1 MLSPFLAE
9 RAAGSIGLSGM
20 DSTQASFEA
29 KVGNCLHKPGT
40 LGFYENRH
48 LKGNKKRPETGRFFC
63 ITKTYARFGVFNG
76 LKK

>member
-29 KVGNCLHKPGT
+29 KVGNCVPKPW
-40 LGFYENRH
+40 
-48 LKGNKKRPETGRFFC
+48 
-63 ITKTYARFGVFNG
+63 G
-76 LKK
+76 LSFL